1 MRYSPVSILNF
12 RYKLHTTINIELL
25 HISNYYTSLV
35 IPTSTNFHF
44 STDKDKNSTPT
55 T

>member
-25 HISNYYTSLV
+25 HKSGN
-35 IPTSTNFHF
+35 TNVNEFPF
-44 STDKDKNSTPT
+44 LNR
-55 T
+55 